1 MAGAERGAERKR
13 RTQEGMIMKRA
24 RGALLWRIVGVVLAA
39 AMLLVPLGC
48 SDDSDTT
55 TTAAPTTTVSEA
67 PTTTVTEGPTTTA
80 EETTTSAPTTTEGST
95 TTTTEALSSAET
107 LLPDGTIKGMGYI
120 DAVWEDGGV
129 RYLSIDYVEFLSGE
143 EAIQA
148 AIEAGYIQPGED
160 LPNDYFIRNENP
172 KLREFT
178 VSPSVAITTST
189 RGGVMEQL
197 ATWAE
202 FLSFFSDSPPEDA
215 SWLVEVPW
223 WIIRDGQEIIQID
236 EQYLP

>member
-1 MAGAERGAERKR
+1 
-13 RTQEGMIMKRA
+13 MKRA
-24 RGALLWRIVGVVLAA
+24 RGALLGKIAGVVLVA
-39 AMLLVPLGC
+39 AMLLLPLGC
-48 SDDSDTT
+48 GDDSDTT
-55 TTAAPTTTVSEA
+55 TTAAPITTVSEA
-67 PTTTVTEGPTTTA
+67 PTTTVTESPATTA
-80 EETTTSAPTTTEGST
+80 EETTTSAPTTTEAP

-107 LLPDGTIKGMGYI
+107 LQAGGTIKGMGYI

-129 RYLSIDYVEFLSGE
+129 RYLSIDYVELLSGE

-148 AIEAGYIQPGED
+148 AIDAGYIQPGED
-160 LPNDYFIRNENP
+160 LPNDYFIRNENS

-189 RGGVMEQL
+189 WGGVMEQP

-202 FLSFFSDSPPEDA
+202 FLSFFGDSPPEDA
-215 SWLVEVPW
+215 SWLAEVPW
-223 WIIRDGQEIIQID
+223 WIVRDGQEIVQID